1 MFFQR
6 DRLDLSKIE
15 LKEIN
20 KHEFK
25 NSTLLSFIN
34 LTFKKKFKHVST
46 TYYEKS
52 KKNFFNKNYVLRVDG
67 IYFDIKNT
75 SGNTNDLNNM
85 KLLLKAIFTS
95 KELKEF
101 DNRLKIF
108 QLLMQGKKHRE
119 ISENLNVGIAT
130 VTRGSLA
137 FEKEEI
143 FKMKTNIIDI
153 LRSKKI
159 DNDK

>member
-1 MFFQR
+1 M
-6 DRLDLSKIE
+6 
-15 LKEIN
+15 N
-20 KHEFK
+20 T
-25 NSTLLSFIN
+25 NLLAK
-34 LTFKKKFKHVST
+34 LLV
-46 TYYEKS
+46 
-52 KKNFFNKNYVLRVDG
+52 
-67 IYFDIKNT
+67 
-75 SGNTNDLNNM
+75 NTNDLNNM

-130 VTRGSLA
+130 VTRGSIA

-153 LRSKKI
+153 LGSKKI

>member
-1 MFFQR
+1 M
-6 DRLDLSKIE
+6 
-15 LKEIN
+15 N
-20 KHEFK
+20 T
-25 NSTLLSFIN
+25 NLLAK
-34 LTFKKKFKHVST
+34 LLV
-46 TYYEKS
+46 
-52 KKNFFNKNYVLRVDG
+52 
-67 IYFDIKNT
+67 
-75 SGNTNDLNNM
+75 NTNDLNNM
-85 KLLLKAIFTS
+85 KLLLKAIFTR

-153 LRSKKI
+153 LRSRKF

>member
-1 MFFQR
+1 M
-6 DRLDLSKIE
+6 
-15 LKEIN
+15 
-20 KHEFK
+20 
-25 NSTLLSFIN
+25 
-34 LTFKKKFKHVST
+34 
-46 TYYEKS
+46 
-52 KKNFFNKNYVLRVDG
+52 
-67 IYFDIKNT
+67 
-75 SGNTNDLNNM
+75 NTNLLAKLFAKTNDIHNM
-85 KLLLKAIFTS
+85 ELLLKALFTS

-108 QLLMQGKKHRE
+108 QLLMQGQKHRE

-153 LRSKKI
+153 LRSKKF

>member
-1 MFFQR
+1 MATGTVKWFNPTKGYGFIEPEGGDKDVFVHISAVQAAGMTTLEP
-6 DRLDLSKIE
+6 DQKIE
-15 LKEIN
+15 YELEDGKDG
-20 KHEFK
+20 K
-25 NSTLLSFIN
+25 
-34 LTFKKKFKHVST
+34 VSA
-46 TYYEKS
+46 
-52 KKNFFNKNYVLRVDG
+52 
-67 IYFDIKNT
+67 
-75 SGNTNDLNNM
+75 GN
-85 KLLLKAIFTS
+85 LKAIFTS

-108 QLLMQGKKHRE
+108 QMLMQGKKHRE

-153 LRSKKI
+153 LRSKKF

>member
-1 MFFQR
+1 M
-6 DRLDLSKIE
+6 
-15 LKEIN
+15 N
-20 KHEFK
+20 T
-25 NSTLLSFIN
+25 NLLAK
-34 LTFKKKFKHVST
+34 LLV
-46 TYYEKS
+46 
-52 KKNFFNKNYVLRVDG
+52 
-67 IYFDIKNT
+67 
-75 SGNTNDLNNM
+75 NTNDLNNM
-85 KLLLKAIFTS
+85 KLFLKAIFTS

-153 LRSKKI
+153 LRSKNSIMTSKKEEKKI
-159 DNDK
+159 NINGKPKYINLGTDYNFFELFQKIQLN